1 MHVQVKM
8 ITGVWANTDTRSPLQ
23 FQFVAD
29 PTKSWKDIVFS
40 ELCAAIR
47 SLQPTKVSIDG
58 YYANPQD
65 ILVCDTW
72 EKVAD
77 LFNSIPRMLLR
88 DEDKEFVLPFDG
100 KDKEFVL
107 TFEGKDEKFHLYF
120 RNF

>member
-1 MHVQVKM
+1 MHFQVKM

-29 PTKSWKDIVFS
+29 PTKPWKDIVLS
-40 ELCAAIR
+40 ELRSAIR
-47 SLQPTKVSIDG
+47 NLQPTKVSVDG

-72 EKVAD
+72 EQVTN
-77 LFNSIPRMLLR
+77 LFYSIRLMLLR
-88 DEDKEFVLPFDG
+88 DEDREFVLS
-100 KDKEFVL
+100 
-107 TFEGKDEKFHLYF
+107 FEGKEEKFHLYF

>member
-29 PTKSWKDIVFS
+29 PTKSWKDIVLS
-40 ELCAAIR
+40 ELRAAIR
-47 SLQPTKVSIDG
+47 SLEPTKVCIDG
-58 YYANPQD
+58 YYANPHE

-77 LFNSIPRMLLR
+77 LFYSIRLMLLR
-88 DEDKEFVLPFDG
+88 DEDKEFVLTFD
-100 KDKEFVL
+100 
-107 TFEGKDEKFHLYF
+107 GKDEKFYLYF